1 MLFQWKNNSIFV
13 GEIKTKKT
21 KFINLSINHQKQKTM
36 NKLFTYLCG
45 ILGFVGL
52 SSCACTKST
61 PINNS
66 TVTELDINKYMGH
79 WYEIARFDHSFERGL
94 EGCTADYE
102 LKSDGTVKVTNSG
115 YRGSLD
121 GNFKQSIGK
130 ARRPNENVPGQLEV
144 SFFMNFYSQYN
155 VMELAPDYR
164 FSLVGSKNDKYLWIL
179 SRTPEMD
186 GKDLEFVLQ
195 QAKNRGYDTNKLIWV
210 KHSK

>member
-1 MLFQWKNNSIFV
+1 
-13 GEIKTKKT
+13 
-21 KFINLSINHQKQKTM
+21 M

-66 TVTELDINKYMGH
+66 TVAELDINKYMGH
-79 WYEIARFDHSFERGL
+79 WYEIARFDHSFERNL

-102 LKSDGTVKVTNSG
+102 LKNDGTVKVTNSG
-115 YRGSLD
+115 YRGSLN
-121 GNFKQSIGK
+121 GKFKQSIGK

-144 SFFMNFYSQYN
+144 SFFMDFYSQYN